1 MCCEQHKES
10 KDTPVFAVYL
20 DGFEA
25 FDRTNHNQLFAV
37 FLDMCSVFAKL
48 IRHNVLYVRMT

>member
-37 FLDMCSVFAKL
+37 FLDMSAV
-48 IRHNVLYVRMT
+48 